1 MSKLLNSQTPLKKI
15 IHQNRTKMK
24 KVKSI
29 LAGLMCLAL
38 TSCGTMGTTGSGSSM
53 GDILGSVLGAV
64 TNGQTIGNVLTSVIG
79 LDRPTQAEL
88 IGSWRY
94 YQPGVAFMSENLL
107 AKAGGEVA
115 AATAR
120 EKLAGYYNGLGISA
134 ANTQL
139 TFTREGQFSGMV
151 DGKSISGTY
160 TYDERECKITL
171 KTLLFSMPAY
181 AKKTTSGISILFESK
196 KLLTVLQTVAAI
208 SGNTNLQ
215 TIGDLSKNYD
225 GIRMGF
231 DMKR

>member
-1 MSKLLNSQTPLKKI
+1 MT
-15 IHQNRTKMK
+15 
-24 KVKSI
+24 V
-29 LAGLMCLAL
+29 AGLACMAL
-38 TSCGTMGTTGSGSSM
+38 TACGTLGTTGSGSNV
-53 GDILGSVLGAV
+53 GDILGTVLGAV
-64 TNGQTIGNVLTSVIG
+64 TNGQTISNVLTSVIG
-79 LDRPTQAEL
+79 IDKPTQAEL

-94 YQPGVAFMSENLL
+94 YQPGVAFTSENLL

-115 AATAR
+115 ATTAR
-120 EKLAGYYNGLGISA
+120 EKLSGYYSSLGITS

-139 TFTREGQFSGMV
+139 TFTQDGQFSGMV
-151 DGKSISGTY
+151 DGKTISGTY
-160 TYDERECKITL
+160 TYDESECKITL

-231 DMKR
+231 DMKH